1 MIRNHY
7 LKSLEDLL
15 LPLRF
20 GRSISRRVFNVD
32 VGELPNKRADEY
44 MKKVQDKF
52 KYKKFYNNETGEISN
67 QQHIT
72 SMVEDYWFAKRS
84 NGKGTEVTTL
94 EETRNLGELGDIV
107 YMAKKLYRALNIP
120 TSKLDID
127 PDSNHSF
134 NIDPTETTQEDMR
147 FMMFI
152 SRIRKV
158 YTQIFKELLK
168 RQAISTGVMSD
179 KEWNLV
185 SNSIN
190 VEFTNENLFIEKMK
204 IDLLKSKIESWESV
218 KTIGGTVFSFSELIQ
233 RVFGLSQEEIETN
246 FKDIKKEM
254 KNDKY
259 SIFYKLADIEI
270 GVETGMSGM
279 TDANGNPVDA
289 EDMTA
294 GIFTDKDSDEESED
308 SEDSDSEEPEDSGS
322 EEHED
327 SSKSD
332 HDVLKKYG
340 IDF

>member
-1 MIRNHY
+1 
-7 LKSLEDLL
+7 
-15 LPLRF
+15 
-20 GRSISRRVFNVD
+20 
-32 VGELPNKRADEY
+32 
-44 MKKVQDKF
+44 
-52 KYKKFYNNETGEISN
+52 
-67 QQHIT
+67 
-72 SMVEDYWFAKRS
+72 
-84 NGKGTEVTTL
+84 
-94 EETRNLGELGDIV
+94 
-107 YMAKKLYRALNIP
+107 
-120 TSKLDID
+120 
-127 PDSNHSF
+127 
-134 NIDPTETTQEDMR
+134 
-147 FMMFI
+147 MFI

-294 GIFTDKDSDEESED
+294 GIFTDKESDEDSED
-308 SEDSDSEEPEDSGS
+308 SEDSGSEEPEDSGS